1 MDDLLARLAQA
12 PDRARQE
19 TSDFDLNP
27 GTVLPEGRVL
37 KPGAVLIGV
46 DDDRQVLLTKR
57 SARLKH
63 HPGQIAF
70 PGGRQDPEDSD
81 AIACALRETREEVGL
96 PEGHAQ
102 VLGIM
107 PAHETVTGYLVTPV
121 VALIRGFE
129 PVAEPSEV
137 DEIFRV
143 PLAHLA
149 DPDQFRIEGRIWRG
163 QMRRYFIVPWGPY
176 YIWGATARM
185 LRALAEAMR

>member
-1 MDDLLARLAQA
+1 MPDLLTRLERA
-12 PDRARQE
+12 PDRARQV

-27 GTVLPEGRVL
+27 GSTLDPDRVL

-46 DDDRQVLLTKR
+46 DDDARVLLTKR
-57 SARLKH
+57 SARLAH

-70 PGGRQDPEDSD
+70 PGGRQDPEDAD
-81 AIACALRETREEVGL
+81 TAACALRESFEEVGL
-96 PEGHAQ
+96 PPDRVQ
-102 VLGIM
+102 VIGTL
-107 PAHETVTGYLVTPV
+107 PTHETVTRYLVTPV
-121 VALIRGFE
+121 VARIGAFDAR
-129 PVAEPSEV
+129 AEPGEV

-149 DPDQFRIEGRIWRG
+149 NPDRFRIEGRIWRG
-163 QMRRYFIVPWGPY
+163 QMRRYFTVPWGPY